1 VCSSDLPI
9 PDDLAARFGSEAE
22 LGRRAVE
29 ALALEEYR
37 AGRLTRPELRH
48 VLGFATRGELDGFLK
63 DRGMSHEITVEE
75 VDHQMQDL
83 DRHGAPDDLVTRFR
97 AFADTHTLDGL
108 DIKELISEG
117 RR

>member
-1 VCSSDLPI
+1 MNVMVPI
-9 PDDLAARFGSEAE
+9 PDALAARFGSEAE

-48 VLGFATRGELDGFLK
+48 LLGFATRGELDGFLK
-63 DRGMSHEITVEE
+63 DRGVSDGITVEE
-75 VDHQMQDL
+75 FDRQMQDV
-83 DRHGAPDDLVTRFR
+83 DREIAADDLVARFR
-97 AFADTHTLDGL
+97 AFADTHTLGGL
-108 DIKELISEG
+108 DIKDLISEG